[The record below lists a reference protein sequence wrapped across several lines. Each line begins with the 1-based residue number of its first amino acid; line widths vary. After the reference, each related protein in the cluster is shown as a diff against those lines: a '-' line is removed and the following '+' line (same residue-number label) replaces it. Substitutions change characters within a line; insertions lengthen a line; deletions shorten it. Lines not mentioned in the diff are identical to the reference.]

1 MAIDLSLTI
10 VPKQIGR
17 LFGHA
22 NWDREYAQLICFIPS
37 ILKRSDFF
45 RYRRTQTDLDFE
57 RDALELKRYREYS
70 QADFYYDS
78 MRGSATLDWLF
89 SRLAEAWGIY
99 RFPRGFL
106 RSNDDDIAKLASKL
120 AFSVQGF
127 PVRYFDRSRLEP
139 IFEFMNVAEF
149 NDLMDFYDFD
159 EMCRARIY
167 KLTGPHR
174 LDFLREAF
182 ADVLA
187 LYSAAQRDENT
198 YVLQV
203 LH

>member
-1 MAIDLSLTI
+1 M
-10 VPKQIGR
+10 
-17 LFGHA
+17 
-22 NWDREYAQLICFIPS
+22 
-37 ILKRSDFF
+37 
-45 RYRRTQTDLDFE
+45 
-57 RDALELKRYREYS
+57 
-70 QADFYYDS
+70 
-78 MRGSATLDWLF
+78 
-89 SRLAEAWGIY
+89 
-99 RFPRGFL
+99 
-106 RSNDDDIAKLASKL
+106 
-120 AFSVQGF
+120 
-127 PVRYFDRSRLEP
+127 EP

-187 LYSAAQRDENT
+187 LFNAAQRDEDT

-203 LH
+203 LD